1 MNHASEEAMETE
13 PVTNN
18 NFFATPGP
26 ITQPLEK
33 NGKCENRVTSQLY
46 SFQTIFVQKN
56 GSITLDIL
64 TAFCIFSVHNIE
76 L

>member
-1 MNHASEEAMETE
+1 MNHASEEAVETE

-33 NGKCENRVTSQLY
+33 NGKCTSQLY
-46 SFQTIFVQKN
+46 SFQTIFVPKY

-64 TAFCIFSVHNIE
+64 TAFYIFSVHNIE